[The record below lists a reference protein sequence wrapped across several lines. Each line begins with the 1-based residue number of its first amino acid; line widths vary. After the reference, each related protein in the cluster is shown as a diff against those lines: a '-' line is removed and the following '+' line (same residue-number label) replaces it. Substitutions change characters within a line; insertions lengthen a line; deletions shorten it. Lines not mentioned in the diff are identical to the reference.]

1 MSKNTYV
8 NEKPYR
14 SVIKAISWRLIGT
27 MDTIFISFLIVGNFK
42 FAVSIGGVE
51 LFTKMFLY
59 FVHERLWNKIKLGR
73 VEQKPID
80 YQI

>member
-1 MSKNTYV
+1 MIKKTHT

-14 SVIKAISWRLIGT
+14 SIIKAISWRLVGT
-27 MDTIFISFLIVGNFK
+27 FDTILISFLIIGNLK

-59 FVHERLWNKIKLGR
+59 FVHERVWNKIKLGK
-73 VEQKPID
+73 VEPID

>member
-1 MSKNTYV
+1 MGKQTYI

-14 SVIKAISWRLIGT
+14 SIIKAISWRMIGT
-27 MDTIFISFLIVGNFK
+27 IDTIFISFLIVGNFK